1 MKIVILALLVLLS
14 AGCTSMQVSQ
24 NLASGA
30 VGCSPQSIVIENEDV
45 DNGVHTFEAT
55 CNGKKYFCTY
65 MYPNPISCK
74 EAAAKDAA
82 TPADG

>member
-1 MKIVILALLVLLS
+1 MKLVVLVVLVLLS

-30 VGCSPQSIVIENEDV
+30 IGCSPESIVIENEDV
-45 DNGVHTFEAT
+45 DNGVHTFSAT
-55 CNGKKYFCTY
+55 CHGKQYYCTY

-74 EAAAKDAA
+74 AASTETSGQA
-82 TPADG
+82 GN